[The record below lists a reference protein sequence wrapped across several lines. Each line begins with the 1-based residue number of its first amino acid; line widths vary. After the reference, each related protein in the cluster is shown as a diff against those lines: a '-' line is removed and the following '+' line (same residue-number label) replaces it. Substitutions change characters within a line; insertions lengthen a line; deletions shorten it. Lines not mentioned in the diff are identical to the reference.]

1 MTTENVT
8 HDNLW
13 PTKANKNKV
22 KAKKSYGQ
30 HFLTNEQT
38 SKKIAYSLLR
48 KDGNTKVL
56 EVGPGKG
63 MLTKYLIE
71 QNLDL
76 KVVEADNDMVVYLS
90 NHYPKLIP
98 NIIEMDFIKANMHKV
113 FDDAQF
119 YIIGNFPY
127 NISSQIVFKAIN
139 AKELVP
145 EMVGMFQKEMAER
158 IIAKP
163 GSKIYGVIS
172 VLTQAHYDG
181 EMLYR
186 IPPGAFNPPP
196 KVDSAVIRL
205 IRKEKYTL
213 DCNEKLFRTVVKMA
227 FNSRR
232 KMMRNTL
239 KALVEDPSV
248 LAGDFFN
255 LRPEQVS
262 VQQFV
267 ELTNELEKY
276 VIK

>member
-1 MTTENVT
+1 
-8 HDNLW
+8 
-13 PTKANKNKV
+13 
-22 KAKKSYGQ
+22 
-30 HFLTNEQT
+30 
-38 SKKIAYSLLR
+38 
-48 KDGNTKVL
+48 
-56 EVGPGKG
+56 
-63 MLTKYLIE
+63 
-71 QNLDL
+71 
-76 KVVEADNDMVVYLS
+76 
-90 NHYPKLIP
+90 
-98 NIIEMDFIKANMHKV
+98 MDFIKANMHKV
-113 FDDAQF
+113 FDDEQF

-205 IRKEKYTL
+205 TRKEKYTL

-239 KALVEDPSV
+239 KALVDDPAV